1 MFNFKL
7 YSFLVLKFLVII
19 FVNSQ
24 TSFDSSDL
32 NNIENYSYDSNS
44 LEIKS
49 EYDYSIIKSCLYT
62 TEINSTEPDKNIFYI
77 HNYSDLKL
85 NQLSINKQ
93 GETNDTEKSEES
105 GINSAILV
113 SNFSSSIVFN
123 TTIKTNGIGAHAI
136 FSAGEKSYVKI
147 YNSSIITYQNNS
159 KGLVSKYKSSIMAD
173 EIEIITTN
181 IESSNLY
188 CDYSEITCFNST
200 LTTIGNKSPIIF
212 SIGNVTI
219 EKVIGTALHS
229 NMIILK
235 NRNSVYVKDSKLYC
249 NAEGMTESL
258 IDFAGIFIYDY
269 SKTFDDEYSS
279 NIFAAYNSSFN
290 VLPGNN
296 DFYYNI
302 SMFSVANTN
311 ANITLLGHNNFSLG
325 IKNFLNVTNDNTNT
339 RNSKVFL
346 FLKGENIKG
355 NINCGRYGIIN
366 IYLTE
371 NSTLKG
377 VLKNNSGVIN
387 LHIDSTSTLNLTND
401 SYINN
406 LYSKGTINKKYFLR
420 TVEEYEQFIYPDI
433 ILPNITSLNKIN
445 EDVECNKTSSAN
457 STKENNGDSSSNDSS
472 IDLEKNLDTNNNENN
487 QNNGKIL
494 NFKFLFLLFIIHFI

>member
-1 MFNFKL
+1 MFNYKL
-7 YSFLVLKFLVII
+7 YLFLILKFLVII
-19 FVNSQ
+19 FVNN
-24 TSFDSSDL
+24 TEIFDISDL
-32 NNIENYSYDSNS
+32 EKIENYSYDPNS
-44 LEIKS
+44 LGIKS
-49 EYDYSIIKSCLYT
+49 EYPYTTIKSCLYT
-62 TEINSTEPDKNIFYI
+62 TKINLTEPDKNIFYI
-77 HNYSDLKL
+77 HDYCDLKL
-85 NQLSINKQ
+85 NQLSIIKQ
-93 GETNDTEKSEES
+93 GETNDIEKSEKK

-113 SNFSSSIVFN
+113 SNFSSSIIFN
-123 TTIKTNGIGAHAI
+123 TTMKTNGKGAHAI
-136 FSAGEKSYVKI
+136 FTAGQTSYVKI

-159 KGLVSKYKSSIMAD
+159 KGLVAKSTSLIQAD
-173 EIEIITTN
+173 EVEIITTN
-181 IESSNLY
+181 NASSVLY
-188 CDYSEITCFNST
+188 CDNSEMTCYNST
-200 LTTIGNKSPIIF
+200 LTTIGNMSPIIF
-212 SIGNVTI
+212 SIGKVTI
-219 EKVIGTALHS
+219 EKIIGTALHS

-258 IDFAGIFIYDY
+258 IDFAGIFIYDSKIFNDVY
-269 SKTFDDEYSS
+269 SA

-325 IKNFLNVTNDNTNT
+325 IKNFLNVTNNNTNT
-339 RNSKVFL
+339 RNLKVFL

-355 NINCGRYGIIN
+355 NINCDEHGIIN

-371 NSTLKG
+371 NSSLKG
-377 VLKNNSGVIN
+377 VLNNNSGVIN

-445 EDVECNKTSSAN
+445 EDVECNKTSPQN
-457 STKENNGDSSSNDSS
+457 SNKENNDDSSSEDNSN
-472 IDLEKNLDTNNNENN
+472 DLEKNLDINNNENN

-494 NFKFLFLLFIIHFI
+494 NFKFIFLLFIIHFI

>member
-24 TSFDSSDL
+24 TNFDSSDL
-32 NNIENYSYDSNS
+32 DKIENYSYDSNS

-62 TEINSTEPDKNIFYI
+62 TEINLTESDKNIFYI

-93 GETNDTEKSEES
+93 GETKDIQKSEEN
-105 GINSAILV
+105 GINSAILI
-113 SNFSSSIVFN
+113 SNFSSSIIFN

-136 FSAGEKSYVKI
+136 FLAGEKSYVKI

-173 EIEIITTN
+173 EVEIITTN
-181 IESSNLY
+181 KESSNLY
-188 CDYSEITCFNST
+188 CDDSEITCFNST
-200 LTTIGNKSPIIF
+200 LTTIGNMSPIIF
-212 SIGNVTI
+212 AIGKVTI

-249 NAEGMTESL
+249 NAEGITQSKV
-258 IDFAGIFIYDY
+258 DNAGIFIYDSY
-269 SKTFDDEYSS
+269 YINEEIPANF
-279 NIFAAYNSSFN
+279 FVAYNSSFN

-296 DFYYNI
+296 DIYYNS
-302 SMFSVANTN
+302 SMFSVVNTN
-311 ANITLLGHNNFSLG
+311 ANITLLGYNNFSFG
-325 IKNFLNVTNDNTNT
+325 NNNFLNVYNSYT

-355 NINCGRYGIIN
+355 NINSCEHCVIN

-377 VLKNNSGVIN
+377 VLKRNSGEIN
-387 LHIDSTSTLNLTND
+387 LHIDSTSTLNLTNNSD
-401 SYINN
+401 ITS
-406 LYSKGTINKKYFLR
+406 LYSKGTINKINFLDAEHKY
-420 TVEEYEQFIYPDI
+420 EEFNSDI

-445 EDVECNKTSSAN
+445 EDVECNKTSPIN
-457 STKENNGDSSSNDSS
+457 STKENNDDSSSDSNDLK
-472 IDLEKNLDTNNNENN
+472 IDEVINNNENN
-487 QNNGKIL
+487 QNNGKYL
-494 NFKFLFLLFIIHFI
+494 YLKFLFLLFIIHFI

>member
-1 MFNFKL
+1 MFNYKF
-7 YSFLVLKFLVII
+7 YSFLVFKFLVII

-62 TEINSTEPDKNIFYI
+62 TEINSTESDKNIFYI

-93 GETNDTEKSEES
+93 GETNDTEKSEEI

-113 SNFSSSIVFN
+113 TNFSSSIIFN

-136 FSAGEKSYVKI
+136 FLAGEKSYVKI
-147 YNSSIITYQNNS
+147 YNSTIITYQNNS

-173 EIEIITTN
+173 EVEIITTN

-188 CDYSEITCFNST
+188 CDNSEITCFNST

-212 SIGNVTI
+212 SIGKVTI

-235 NRNSVYVKDSKLYC
+235 NRNSVYIKDSKLYC
-249 NAEGMTESL
+249 NAEGVITDSE
-258 IDFAGIFIYDY
+258 IDYAGIFMYDSYYINNIY
-269 SKTFDDEYSS
+269 SANNFV
-279 NIFAAYNSSFN
+279 AYNSSFN
-290 VLPGNN
+290 VLPSSN
-296 DFYYNI
+296 DIYYKT
-302 SMFSVANTN
+302 SMFSVVNSN
-311 ANITLLGHNNFSLG
+311 ANITLLGYNNFSFG
-325 IKNFLNVTNDNTNT
+325 NKNFLNVHNDNSNT
-339 RNSKVFL
+339 RRSKVFL
-346 FLKGENIKG
+346 FLKGENING
-355 NINCGRYGIIN
+355 NINSCYRGEIN

-377 VLKNNSGVIN
+377 VLKRNSGQIN
-387 LHIDSTSTLNLTND
+387 LYIDSTSTLNLTNNSD
-401 SYINN
+401 ITN
-406 LYSKGTINKKYFLR
+406 LYLKGTINKKKFL
-420 TVEEYEQFIYPDI
+420 TAGHEYEEFNSDI

-445 EDVECNKTSSAN
+445 EDVECNKTSPIN
-457 STKENNGDSSSNDSS
+457 STKENNDDSSSSDNNGLE
-472 IDLEKNLDTNNNENN
+472 IDEVINNNENN
-487 QNNGKIL
+487 QNNGKYL
-494 NFKFLFLLFIIHFI
+494 NLKFLFLLFIIHFI